1 MIDCPNGGI
10 RDQLPDFVH
19 DQLKATA
26 RAAVAAH
33 VAQCAACAAEV
44 TLLRELRGTLRKG
57 PTVDVAR
64 IVAALPAPSR
74 VPRDGGRRFSWRV
87 AAAVAALVVGGGSA
101 AIMSGRLREQGVPGP
116 QVERQAPPAAP
127 GVQQVAASGIS
138 IDADLGEASAAELEA
153 LLEDLETFDGLPAGE
168 PEPPP
173 ATSGPGEE
181 GL

>member
-1 MIDCPNGGI
+1 MTDCPNGEI

-19 DQLKATA
+19 DQLSPRA

-33 VAQCAACAAEV
+33 VAQCAACTAEL
-44 TLLRELRGTLRKG
+44 TLLRELRERLRAG

-74 VPRDGGRRFSWRV
+74 GLRDSRRFDWRV
-87 AAAVAALVVGGGSA
+87 AAAIAALVVGGGSA
-101 AIMSGRLREQGVPGP
+101 AIVSSRLRETDVPASP
-116 QVERQAPPAAP
+116 VAQRTTPEAPR
-127 GVQQVAASGIS
+127 VQQVATSGIS
-138 IDADLGEASAAELEA
+138 IDADLTGATAVELRA

-168 PEPPP
+168 PDP
-173 ATSGPGEE
+173 ATGTSGVGEE